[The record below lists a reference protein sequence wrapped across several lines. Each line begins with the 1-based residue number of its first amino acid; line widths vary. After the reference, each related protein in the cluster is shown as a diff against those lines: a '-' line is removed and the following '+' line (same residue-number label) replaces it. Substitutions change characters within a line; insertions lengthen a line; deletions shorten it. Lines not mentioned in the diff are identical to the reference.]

1 MDDFHAAGGIGALL
15 SELRS
20 LLHLETI
27 DVEER
32 TLRERLDSPPDWVD
46 RRVIRPLSGPVS
58 KVGGLV
64 ALKGSLAPDGA
75 IFKRAAASPALF
87 ESEGR
92 AVVFKGL
99 EDLAARIDDPALDVE
114 PGVLADIRSDT
125 LAVLVSDGSC
135 SSDASCGVE

>member
-1 MDDFHAAGGIGALL
+1 M
-15 SELRS
+15 
-20 LLHLETI
+20 
-27 DVEER
+27 
-32 TLRERLDSPPDWVD
+32 D

-99 EDLAARIDDPALDVE
+99 EDLAARIDDLALDVE
-114 PGVLADIRSDT
+114 PGDILVLQNAGPSAAGQPSSSWPAIYMSHRAAKWSGAEALGG
-125 LAVLVSDGSC
+125 LARCDPQREL
-135 SSDASCGVE
+135 